1 MLLLFWIIVFIVSL
15 VALVKGADWLLL
27 SAERIGLSLG
37 LSPFI
42 IGVTIVG
49 IGTGLPEMVSGVVA
63 VISGVKELPVA
74 NAVGSNVANILLV
87 IGVMAIWS
95 RRIVVKKN
103 LIDLDLPLLAVVT
116 LLFLFMAFEGTVT
129 LAESILLLII
139 YGIYLVY
146 TIIERKE
153 TDEDVKEIIE
163 SLPEEVVARP
173 RWWKFWKYFEKV
185 KPPKIEP
192 IDWIRLIVG
201 VIALALGAN
210 YVVDSVVELSAI
222 LDIGAG
228 IIALAAIAFGTS
240 LPELIVS
247 LKAANHGK
255 PEVALG
261 NIIGSS
267 VFNLL
272 MVVGVAG
279 LFGTLDIDAS
289 TLHIGIPFMLAAT
302 FLFIVSGISRR
313 IHIWEGSMYVLLYGL
328 FIGKVF
334 GLL

>member
-1 MLLLFWIIVFIVSL
+1 MLLFFWLIVFIVSL
-15 VALVKGADWLLL
+15 IALIKGADWLLI
-27 SAERIGLSLG
+27 SAERIGLRFG

-63 VISGVKELPVA
+63 VISGVQELPVA

-87 IGVMAIWS
+87 IGVLTIWS
-95 RRIVVKKN
+95 RRIEVKKN
-103 LIDLDLPLLAVVT
+103 LIDLDLPLLAVT
-116 LLFLFMAFEGTVT
+116 TILFLFTALEGEITV
-129 LAESILLLII
+129 AESLLLLVV
-139 YGIYLVY
+139 YGVYLGY
-146 TIIERKE
+146 TITERKRV
-153 TDEDVKEIIE
+153 DEEEVIE
-163 SLPEEVVARP
+163 SLPEEVMKSP
-173 RWWKFWKYFEKV
+173 RWWQFWRHHGEV
-185 KPPKIEP
+185 QRPKLQAV
-192 IDWIRLIVG
+192 DWVRLVVGIVG
-201 VIALALGAN
+201 LALGAR
-210 YVVDSVVELSAI
+210 YVVTSVVELSAL

-228 IIALAAIAFGTS
+228 VIALAAIAFGTS
-240 LPELIVS
+240 LPEIIVS

-279 LFGTLDIDAS
+279 LFGNLLVDATTLS
-289 TLHIGIPFMLAAT
+289 VGLPFMVAAT
-302 FLFIVSGISRR
+302 ALFIISGISRR
-313 IHIWEGSMYVLLYGL
+313 MHVWEGSMYLLLYGL
-328 FIGKVF
+328 FIGKIF